1 MELNLIEVCLEKVN
15 LRKDSSIDAGDK
27 SDSEILTETSMKNV
41 ILRRGSLEAI
51 SLAVTDADS
60 DGGGSSRRRRMGR
73 GK

>member
-1 MELNLIEVCLEKVN
+1 MEFNLIEVCLEKVN

-60 DGGGSSRRRRMGR
+60 DGGGSSRRRQMGR